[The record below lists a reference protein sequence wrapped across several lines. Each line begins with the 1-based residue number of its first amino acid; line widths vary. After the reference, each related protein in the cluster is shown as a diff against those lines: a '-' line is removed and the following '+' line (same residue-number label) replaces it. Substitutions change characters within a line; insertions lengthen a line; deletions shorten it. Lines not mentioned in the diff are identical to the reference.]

1 MMLEM
6 SSQRFFIPLIKSR
19 FFLVF
24 ISIHLAFIFVFDML
38 FGKSF
43 FLAPDEKGYLQ
54 VAKDIYGAE
63 YDYVQWGWPWRTPV
77 WFLQILYGPFK
88 LMNSLGL
95 TDLIAFRINAL
106 IYTSISLY
114 LVLCVINATRLIS
127 QPRFTKNIGMATF
140 LVPTFFLWGSLGLR
154 ESFLYL
160 AFSLLGSGIFL
171 MELKKTR
178 VGFLLLMAGCVLLA
192 YTKDYMFLIFLVSIV
207 LLIIIRLIQK
217 RGLHVSVVFY
227 LTALLTPFLITPAVT
242 IGLYDQ
248 VNQIIFSEEAP
259 RANLS
264 GNSTGGE
271 VGAWGTERGL
281 VESCKNNIAASKILG
296 LIKPSERITDGESCA
311 NTEINAPNAGEELL
325 SGDEAGEEL
334 LSGDEPEWQG
344 SRAARLSL
352 EPAHL
357 TEPKSVGIQLFK
369 VVALPLPLIDNG
381 SSILNLVAWESWI
394 WILLALLPM
403 LFISL
408 DLILRNR
415 ISDLRIWGPIMI
427 FGVLLSSAL
436 TEINV
441 GTMVR
446 HRSLILIPCL
456 LVVLTT
462 DFSKYNLVEL
472 RKSVSRF
479 TKRGD

>member
-1 MMLEM
+1 MMLQM
-6 SSQRFFIPLIKSR
+6 SSKKFFIQPIKNR

-24 ISIHLAFIFVFDML
+24 ISIHLAFIFVFDKL

-140 LVPTFFLWGSLGLR
+140 LIPTFFLWGSLGLR

-207 LLIIIRLIQK
+207 LLIIIRLIQR
-217 RGLHVSVVFY
+217 RGFGVSVVFY
-227 LTALLTPFLITPAVT
+227 LTALLTPLLVSPAVT

-248 VNQIIFSEEAP
+248 VNQIIFSKEAP

-311 NTEINAPNAGEELL
+311 NPEVNVPNQ
-325 SGDEAGEEL
+325 GEEL

-357 TEPKSVGIQLFK
+357 TEPKSVVMQLSK

-394 WILLALLPM
+394 WILLTLLPM

-415 ISDLRIWGPIMI
+415 ISDLRIWGSIML
-427 FGVLLSSAL
+427 FGVLFSSAL

-456 LVVLTT
+456 FVVLTS

-472 RKSVSRF
+472 RKSVSKF